1 MYALCN
7 QVKSLCAQIFISY
20 FCKNTEDTLA
30 FWDMQYAM
38 TISGPLAV
46 KWYPRVSYYLLTEAL
61 LIIPLHF
68 LKTIISTVISTLN
81 FNDIGYFVFHVH
93 IRQCSTCISG
103 PGLFHLTRSSF
114 RFSHD
119 VIYNFLSWKFSE
131 NVFLMCDPSC
141 QM

>member
-1 MYALCN
+1 MHCVIRLRAYVLKYLS
-7 QVKSLCAQIFISY
+7 VISA
-20 FCKNTEDTLA
+20 KILKILLA

-46 KWYPRVSYYLLTEAL
+46 KWYPKVSYYLLTEAL
-61 LIIPLHF
+61 LIIPPHF
-68 LKTIISTVISTLN
+68 LKTIISTLN
-81 FNDIGYFVFHVH
+81 FNDIGYFIFHVH
-93 IRQCSTCISG
+93 IRQRSTCISG

-119 VIYNFLSWKFSE
+119 VTCNFLSWKFSE